1 MNKLRDFEL
10 FAKSNGV
17 SPSFLSDY
25 MAKGPQSYINPT
37 IIEERTRN
45 ITAMDVFSKLLMNNI
60 IFIGD
65 EVESNMAN
73 VITSQLLWLDSTTD
87 EAIKVYV
94 NSPGGSVTD
103 GLAIIDTMRFVHN
116 KVSTT
121 CIGMAASMG
130 AMILSSGD
138 KGSRYSMPNASI
150 LIHNLSSST
159 WGNIAD
165 MKIAVAFSDRL
176 SNILADM
183 LAKNTGHTIEEI
195 KAAIDRDNWMTPQQ
209 AVDFGLID
217 KIIDKR
223 R

>member
-1 MNKLRDFEL
+1 MNAAKDFEL
-10 FAKSNGV
+10 FARDRGV
-17 SPSFLSDY
+17 SSLYLNDY
-25 MAKGPQSYINPT
+25 MKKGPSAYINPT
-37 IIEERTRN
+37 IIEERSRN

-60 IFIGD
+60 IYIGD

-73 VITSQLLWLDSTTD
+73 VITSQLLWLDSTTED
-87 EAIKVYV
+87 GVKVYI

-103 GLAIIDTMRFVHN
+103 GLAIIDTMNFIHN

-121 CIGMAASMG
+121 CVGMAASMG
-130 AMILSSGD
+130 AEILSSGD
-138 KGSRYSMPNASI
+138 KGYRYAMPNSSI
-150 LIHNLSSST
+150 LIHNLSSGT

-195 KAAIDRDNWMTPQQ
+195 KKAIDRDNWMTPQE
-209 AVDFGLID
+209 AKDFGLID
-217 KIIDKR
+217 NIVTKKS
-223 R
+223 

>member
-1 MNKLRDFEL
+1 MNKIKDFEL
-10 FAKSNGV
+10 FAKDKGIS
-17 SPSFLSDY
+17 SLYLSDY
-25 MAKGPQSYINPT
+25 MKKAPQGYINPT

-60 IFIGD
+60 VYIGD
-65 EVESNMAN
+65 EVESDMAN

-87 EAIKVYV
+87 EGVKVYI

-103 GLAIIDTMRFVHN
+103 GLAIIDTMNFIHN
-116 KVSTT
+116 KVATT
-121 CIGMAASMG
+121 CVGMAASMG

-138 KGSRYSMPNASI
+138 KGYRYAMPNSSI

-176 SNILADM
+176 SNILAGM
-183 LAKNTGHTIEEI
+183 LAENTGHTIDDI
-195 KAAIDRDNWMTPQQ
+195 KKAIDRDNWMTPQE
-209 AVDFGLID
+209 AKDFGLID
-217 KIIDKR
+217 NIVSKKN
-223 R
+223 

>member
-103 GLAIIDTMRFVHN
+103 GLAIIDTMNYIEPDVE
-116 KVSTT
+116 T
-121 CIGMAASMG
+121 IGIGLQASMG
-130 AMILSSGD
+130 AMLLSCGTKGKRYCLPNARIMIHQPSSGTE
-138 KGSRYSMPNASI
+138 G
-150 LIHNLSSST
+150 
-159 WGNIAD
+159 
-165 MKIAVAFSDRL
+165 KITDQEIMLREGVFLKKRL
-176 SNILADM
+176 AEIF
-183 LAKNTGHTIEEI
+183 AKNTGKDLKQVE
-195 KAAIDRDNWMTPQQ
+195 KDMDRDNWMS
-209 AVDFGLID
+209 AEEAKEYG
-217 KIIDKR
+217 IIDEIIK
-223 R
+223 

>member
-195 KAAIDRDNWMTPQQ
+195 KTAIDRDNWMTPQQ

-223 R
+223 S